1 MKAPTSSS
9 RPGTPAPA
17 SPPAR
22 RSYPV
27 NLVSLRMA
35 HHASA
40 SGYDRLSAHLNA
52 QIVHAPQHLSVMQ
65 RIIGKLCKPIIRRS
79 GLAWY
84 HREAFVTELAIARRW
99 LSSKGQVFHFLYGE
113 NQFRYAGWLRKLR
126 AGNIV
131 VATYHTPEQRFREV
145 IKDAEFLST
154 LDAAIVVSSVQ
165 RGFLARHMPP
175 ERIHFIPHGI
185 DTDFFTP
192 DPTIKP
198 GKDGAFRC
206 IAVGT
211 HLRDHATLA
220 AAARLVGDMAPEV
233 RFDIVTRPEL
243 FRHYSQLPNVDLHSA
258 VTDSALVSMYQH
270 SDLMVLPLTDATAN
284 NSILEAMAC
293 GVPIVSTELAGVQDY
308 VDSACSVLVPSK
320 DPERLARTIL
330 DLRADNDRRQA
341 MRVASRL
348 RAEAFAWA
356 RIAERTLEVY
366 DSAWTLRGC
375 GPE

>member
-1 MKAPTSSS
+1 MKDHTASAGLGKPAQAG
-9 RPGTPAPA
+9 RPG
-17 SPPAR
+17 R
-22 RSYPV
+22 RNYPV

-40 SGYDRLSAHLNA
+40 SGYDRLSGYLDA
-52 QIVHAPQHLSVMQ
+52 QVVHAPQHLSVMQ

-84 HREAFVTELAIARRW
+84 HRASFVTELSVARRW
-99 LSSKGQVFHFLYGE
+99 LSAKGQVFHFLYGE
-113 NQFRYAGWLRKLR
+113 NQFRFAGLLRKLH
-126 AGNIV
+126 ACNIL

-145 IKDAEFLST
+145 VTDAGFLSN
-154 LDAAIVVSSVQ
+154 LDAAIVMSDVQ
-165 RGFLARHMPP
+165 KDFLARHMPM
-175 ERIHFIPHGI
+175 ERIHFVPHGI

-192 DPTIKP
+192 DPTVKR
-198 GKDGAFRC
+198 GEDGAFRC
-206 IAVGT
+206 IAVGS

-220 AAARLVGDMAPEV
+220 EAARLIGDTAPEV

-258 VTDSALVSMYQH
+258 VTDRALVSMYQR

-293 GVPIVSTELAGVQDY
+293 GVPIVSTELAGVRDY
-308 VDSACSVLVPSK
+308 VDAACAVLVPTK
-320 DPERLARTIL
+320 DPERLARAIL
-330 DLRADNDRRQA
+330 DLRGDDGQRQA
-341 MRVASRL
+341 MRGASRL
-348 RAEAFAWA
+348 KAEAFAWT

-366 DSAWTLRGC
+366 DAAWALRGC
-375 GPE
+375 GSK

>member
-1 MKAPTSSS
+1 MKDNTASAELGKHAQAS
-9 RPGTPAPA
+9 RPAP
-17 SPPAR
+17 

-40 SGYDRLSAHLNA
+40 SGYDRLSGYLGA
-52 QIVHAPQHLSVMQ
+52 QVIHAPQHLSVMQ

-84 HREAFVTELAIARRW
+84 HRASFVTELSVARRW
-99 LSSKGQVFHFLYGE
+99 ISTKGQVFHFLYGE
-113 NQFRYAGWLRKLR
+113 NQFRFAGLLRKLH
-126 AGNIV
+126 AGNIL

-145 IKDAEFLST
+145 VTDAGFLSN
-154 LDAAIVVSSVQ
+154 LDAVIVMSDVQ
-165 RGFLARHMPP
+165 KDFLARHMPM
-175 ERIHFIPHGI
+175 ELIHFVPHGI

-192 DPTIKP
+192 DPTVKR
-198 GKDGAFRC
+198 GEDGAFRC
-206 IAVGT
+206 IAVGS

-220 AAARLVGDMAPEV
+220 AAARLIGDTAPEV

-243 FRHYSQLPNVDLHSA
+243 FRHYSQLPNVDLHSS
-258 VTDSALVSMYQH
+258 VTDSALVSMYQR

-293 GVPIVSTELAGVQDY
+293 GVPIVSTELAGVRDY
-308 VDSACSVLVPSK
+308 VDAACAVLVPTR
-320 DPERLARTIL
+320 DPERLARAIL
-330 DLRADNDRRQA
+330 DLRGDDGQRQA

-348 RAEAFAWA
+348 RAEAFAWT

-366 DSAWTLRGC
+366 DSAWALRGC
-375 GPE
+375 GSE